1 MIKHSVFSET
11 MEKKTILTC
20 LLFMLAIISAPA
32 AHAGRLE
39 AGRFTANDTLAV
51 GTRVPTPVTFQQT
64 FDVPPIVVAISDQ
77 VGGNSASIRITNI
90 TITGFNALILE
101 PDNFD
106 GRHLAQSVQYIA
118 VEPGRH
124 ILPGGDAIEARRTN
138 TSAVQLGP
146 GVSGSASST
155 PVSFTAP
162 LANTATVL
170 AQIQTANSETRD
182 VPTQSSRPHITA
194 LAFNA
199 SNTGFQLALERSQSA
214 IGTVLTETVGWIAF
228 PSARNESFPDING
241 VTINWGAANSGNTVR
256 GWDDG
261 CFSVAL
267 PVTSSTVVAV
277 AKKRTRFNGD
287 GGWFRYCSFNAST
300 IGLRVE
306 EDTDQDNERSVA
318 AGDAES
324 AAIIAFSRPFHANL
338 RAEIEVTKVSA
349 TISGTSLNGFSLPG
363 AIREYIVT
371 VRNVGN
377 APPNLG
383 SLIIN
388 DTLSPNT
395 DLLVTDIQGS
405 GSGPVAIAE
414 VNGTALLNF
423 SFTDLAAT
431 DDSLFFLDSGNTLV
445 TPIADAN
452 GADDNVAILRIQ
464 PSGTLEGNRGTGP
477 GEFNLRYRAR
487 IK

>member
-1 MIKHSVFSET
+1 M
-11 MEKKTILTC
+11 MRKKTILTC
-20 LLFMLAIISAPA
+20 LLFMLAIICAPA

-39 AGRFTANDTLAV
+39 AGTFTTTSTFGSNAV
-51 GTRVPTPVTFQQT
+51 TAVNFQQT
-64 FDVPPIVVAISDQ
+64 FDTIPVVVALSDQ
-77 VGGNSASIRITNI
+77 RGGDAASIRITNI
-90 TITGFNALILE
+90 STTGFSALILE
-101 PDNFD
+101 PDGFD
-106 GRHLAQSVQYIA
+106 GPHVSQTVQYIA
-118 VEPGRH
+118 IETGRH
-124 ILPGGDAIEARRTN
+124 VLPGGTTIEAGRDII
-138 TSAVQLGP
+138 SAVQ
-146 GVSGSASST
+146 SGSGVAGAPSFQIVNFTQPISGQ
-155 PVSFTAP
+155 VS
-162 LANTATVL
+162 VIH
-170 AQIQTANSETRD
+170 QIQTANSETRN
-182 VPTQSSRPHITA
+182 VPSQSSQPHITSISV
-194 LAFNA
+194 NA
-199 SNTGFQLALERSQSA
+199 SSTGFSIALDRSQSQL
-214 IGTVLTETVGWIAF
+214 GTVRAETVGWIAF
-228 PSARNESFPDING
+228 PAGSSDSFSDITGNN
-241 VTINWGAANSGNTVR
+241 VTWGATNSAATIR

-261 CFSVAL
+261 CFTVSL
-267 PVTSSTVVAV
+267 PITSSSAVVV
-277 AKKRTRFNGD
+277 AKKRTRNNGD
-287 GGWFRYCSFNAST
+287 GGWLRSCSQNST
-300 IGLRVE
+300 SIGLAND
-306 EDTDQDNERSVA
+306 EDRAQDTERGVPI
-318 AGDAES
+318 GLEES
-324 AAIIAFSRPFHANL
+324 AAIMAFSRPFHANL

-377 APPNLG
+377 APVNYG
-383 SLIIN
+383 TLIIN